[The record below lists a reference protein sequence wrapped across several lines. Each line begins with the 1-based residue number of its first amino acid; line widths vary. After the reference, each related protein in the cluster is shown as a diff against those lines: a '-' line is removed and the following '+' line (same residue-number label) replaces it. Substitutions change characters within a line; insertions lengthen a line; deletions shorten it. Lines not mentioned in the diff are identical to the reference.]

1 MRQKSSEL
9 SLAKYVEVKK
19 QKEKEAK
26 ESIVFSK
33 NDGDLL
39 ISK

>member
-1 MRQKSSEL
+1 MRHKSSEL